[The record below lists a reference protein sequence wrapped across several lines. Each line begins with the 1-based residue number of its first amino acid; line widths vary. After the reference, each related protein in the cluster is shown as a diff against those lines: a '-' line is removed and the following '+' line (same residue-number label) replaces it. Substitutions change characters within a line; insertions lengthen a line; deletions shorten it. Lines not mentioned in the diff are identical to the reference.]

1 MLTMYFFLLNSMLTT
16 IRQTNSSFLL
26 VGSRAGFD
34 KTFQNQNFLNNGVWG
49 GREGENGF
57 FETVKNDNS
66 MKYFIRKNRFKSDR
80 KKTDF
85 KRLENPV
92 KHIHRIILRSFV
104 FHYSFKYDTISTQKF
119 VDDFPS
125 PYFGP
130 DILCLVAYI

>member
-1 MLTMYFFLLNSMLTT
+1 
-16 IRQTNSSFLL
+16 
-26 VGSRAGFD
+26 
-34 KTFQNQNFLNNGVWG
+34 
-49 GREGENGF
+49 
-57 FETVKNDNS
+57 

-104 FHYSFKYDTISTQKF
+104 FHYSFKYDTISTWKS
-119 VDDFPS
+119 VDYFTS